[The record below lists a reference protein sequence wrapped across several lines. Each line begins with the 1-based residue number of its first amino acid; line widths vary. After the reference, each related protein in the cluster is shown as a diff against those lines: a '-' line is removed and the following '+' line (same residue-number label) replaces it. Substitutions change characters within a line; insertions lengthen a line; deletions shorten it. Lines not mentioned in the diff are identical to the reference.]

1 MTFKDIEKDPS
12 DLFTGAD
19 LLEFWEEPLVT
30 ERSPLRT
37 GSLCLALEAAF
48 QILVFYFLQGSWL
61 DSKQLMTSDV
71 GPVTK
76 GKGVVLCCDHWS
88 VILIELNLCHVRVEF

>member
-19 LLEFWEEPLVT
+19 LLEFWEESLVT
-30 ERSPLRT
+30 ERRPAGLS
-37 GSLCLALEAAF
+37 SKAAF
-48 QILVFYFLQGSWL
+48 YILVFYFLQGSWL

-71 GPVTK
+71 GLVIK
-76 GKGVVLCCDHWS
+76 GKGGRAML
-88 VILIELNLCHVRVEF
+88 

>member
-1 MTFKDIEKDPS
+1 M
-12 DLFTGAD
+12 FTGAD

-30 ERSPLRT
+30 ERRPAGSPLRT
-37 GSLCLALEAAF
+37 GNLCLALEAAF
-48 QILVFYFLQGSWL
+48 QILIFYFLQGSWL
-61 DSKQLMTSDV
+61 DSKQSMTSDV

-76 GKGVVLCCDHWS
+76 GKGIMLCCDHWG